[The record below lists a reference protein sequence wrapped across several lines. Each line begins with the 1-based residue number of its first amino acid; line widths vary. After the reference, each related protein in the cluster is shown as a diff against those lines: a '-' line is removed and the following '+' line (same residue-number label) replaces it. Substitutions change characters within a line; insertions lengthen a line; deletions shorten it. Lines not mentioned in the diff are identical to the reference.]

1 MPFFPYCL
9 LILSLIFLPLRGVAQ
24 DQTPPREAKIAS
36 LNLTLRDAIKMAIEQ
51 NLAIHVDAF
60 GPDIARARTQEAA
73 GVFDP
78 ELRGDLTQRTTRLG
92 DGSEDRTG
100 SASFGI
106 GGLTPLGTDYDVR
119 LHTTS
124 FDYRGYRSGAAFA
137 INQPLLRG
145 FGTDVNLAGL
155 RIARV
160 NEESSQW
167 GFRQQV
173 IDVVSQTHV
182 IYNELYAAIRQHD
195 AARRSR
201 DAARQLEADERAR
214 ASIGVR
220 IGLDV
225 TSARAEAAAREE
237 AVLLT
242 RQRIEDNERYLKQLI
257 TRQVEALLATEVNIT
272 PPPTPALGRVDVEAG
287 LRDAFTYRPD
297 YRQAKLDLTIRKI
310 NVVTT
315 RNATLPRLDLNAS
328 LALLGVTR
336 RDAASTLDFGG
347 GGARSPQDWSAGLV
361 FSMPVPNRSARG
373 RHDAARL
380 LQAQALVELHRLEQ
394 AIIVEVANA
403 AGNIETAR
411 KRIDTTREALE
422 LAQESLDAGNERL
435 RAGSAT
441 AFEVLELQR
450 KLTEAEA
457 SLIRAEADYRNAVTQ
472 FDRRTGTT
480 LLRNRITITPGK

>member
-1 MPFFPYCL
+1 MPLFPYRFF
-9 LILSLIFLPLRGVAQ
+9 IFSLIFLPLRGVAQ

-36 LNLTLRDAIKMAIEQ
+36 LNLTLRDALRMAIEE
-51 NLAIHVDAF
+51 NLAIRVEAF

-78 ELRGDLTQRTTRLG
+78 ELRGEATQQTRRLG
-92 DGSEDRTG
+92 DGGEDRTG
-100 SASFGI
+100 NFSFGV
-106 GGLTPLGTDYDVR
+106 GGFTPLGTNYDVR
-119 LHTTS
+119 LSTTS
-124 FDYRGYRSGAAFA
+124 FDYQGYRSGAAFS

-155 RIARV
+155 RIAHV

-167 GFRQQV
+167 GFRAQV
-173 IDVVSQTHV
+173 MDVVTQTHV

-201 DAARQLEADERAR
+201 DAARQLESDERER

-237 AVLLT
+237 AVLIT
-242 RQRIEDNERYLKQLI
+242 RQRIEDNERFLKQLI
-257 TRQVEALLATEVNIT
+257 TRQVEALLGTEVQIA
-272 PPPTPALGRVDVEAG
+272 PPPTPALGPVRVEDGV
-287 LRDAFTYRPD
+287 RDAFRYRPD
-297 YRQAKLDLTIRKI
+297 YQQARLDLTIRKI
-310 NVVTT
+310 NIVTT

-328 LALLGVTR
+328 LALLGVTQG
-336 RDAASTLDFGG
+336 DAVSSLNFGG
-347 GGARSPQDWSAGLV
+347 GGARSPDEWSAGLV

-373 RHDAARL
+373 RHEAARL
-380 LQAQALVELHRLEQ
+380 IEAQALVDLHRLEQ

-403 AGNIETAR
+403 AGHIDTAR
-411 KRIDTTREALE
+411 KRIDTSRESLG
-422 LAQESLDAGNERL
+422 LAQASLDAGNERL

-450 KLTEAEA
+450 KLAEAEA
-457 SLIRAEADYRNAVTQ
+457 SLIRAEADYRNAVAEY
-472 FDRRTGTT
+472 DRRTGTT
-480 LLRNRITITPGK
+480 LLRNRITITP